1 MMREGNTTVSATAH
15 LNGVAFAKLFGLV
28 RKQPER
34 RPGFLDRM
42 AIAIVVEISS
52 YANSTAVLISSR
64 PISEFLASVIIVAV
78 PLRRAVEANA
88 NIATDRSVR
97 AAN

>member
-42 AIAIVVEISS
+42 AIAIVVEISP

-64 PISEFLASVIIVAV
+64 PISEFLASVIVAV